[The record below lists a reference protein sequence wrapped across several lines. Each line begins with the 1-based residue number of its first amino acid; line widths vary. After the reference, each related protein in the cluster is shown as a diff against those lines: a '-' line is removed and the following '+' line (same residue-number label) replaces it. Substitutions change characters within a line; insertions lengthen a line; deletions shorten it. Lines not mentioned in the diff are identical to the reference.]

1 MAKVACMNPVRMG
14 KELRAGAFILS
25 TALVACTVTAGEEE
39 NIGVTSL
46 AYEAA
51 SVVVPEGSSLPSLDL
66 PRPTELGAPVPL
78 PLPGSGL
85 EPIEAI
91 PAHCHAPAE
100 HAFAGDPLADGEVH
114 LPFIDEDANAHVFTV
129 LYDVG
134 DDDDCFLANDWS
146 SFLDEWV
153 TSTCTHFV
161 TVGGNITAPPFTSG
175 SFHICS
181 DESGTP
187 TTPSLCSDSP
197 VLAKCK
203 GPAAP
208 PLAPGAPIVTGPN
221 AVATPP
227 GMETEPEDR
236 LASRD

>member
-1 MAKVACMNPVRMG
+1 MATVACMNRRCMR

-25 TALVACTVTAGEEE
+25 TAVVACSVTAGEE
-39 NIGVTSL
+39 NIGETSL

-51 SVVVPEGSSLPSLDL
+51 AVVIPEGSSLPSLDF
-66 PRPTELGAPVPL
+66 PRPTVRGAPVLL

-91 PAHCHAPAE
+91 PDHCHAPAE
-100 HAFAGDPLADGEVH
+100 HAFEGDALADGEVH
-114 LPFIDEDANAHVFTV
+114 LPFIDEGKSAHIFTV
-129 LYDVG
+129 LYDLA
-134 DDDDCFLANDWS
+134 DDENCILANDWS

-153 TSTCTHFV
+153 TTACTHFV

-181 DESGTP
+181 DENGTP
-187 TTPSLCSDSP
+187 ITPSLCSDSP
-197 VLAKCK
+197 VLDKCK

-208 PLAPGAPIVTGPN
+208 PLAPTEPTVTGPN
-221 AVATPP
+221 AVANPP
-227 GMETEPEDR
+227 GDETEPEER
-236 LASRD
+236 MASRR

>member
-1 MAKVACMNPVRMG
+1 MAKVACMNRGCMR

-25 TALVACTVTAGEEE
+25 IAVGACTVTAGEE

-66 PRPTELGAPVPL
+66 PRPTERGAPVPL

-91 PAHCHAPAE
+91 PDHCHAPAE
-100 HAFAGDPLADGEVH
+100 HAFVGDALADGEVH
-114 LPFIDEDANAHVFTV
+114 LPFIDEAANAHIFTV

-134 DDDDCFLANDWS
+134 DDDCFLANDWS

-175 SFHICS
+175 SFHVCS
-181 DESGTP
+181 DENGAP
-187 TTPSLCSDSP
+187 ITPSLCSDSP
-197 VLAKCK
+197 VLEKCK

-208 PLAPGAPIVTGPN
+208 PLDPGAPTVTGPN
-221 AVATPP
+221 AIAYPP
-227 GMETEPEDR
+227 GMETEPEEQ